1 VRERYVTARSAVA
14 WLVPS
19 ARRTLAGPSRPSA
32 HQEDV
37 ISATRIAPGS
47 GLSASRELLSNL
59 VLRELRGKYKGTA
72 LGWFWSLLNPLAAT
86 LIFTVV
92 FGAILRVTPTVG
104 ANGVQNY
111 TLFLL
116 CALLPW
122 NFFSGV
128 VNAGMAAML
137 DNANLIKKTAFP
149 RHLLVLAAST
159 SLAVTFCIE
168 MLVLVVALLVLGI
181 NPVLWLLP
189 TVLLMVLLAV
199 FATGLALM
207 LSVANVYFRD
217 SAHVTTIALQVLFY
231 ATPVIYPITL
241 VSDVSPDSL
250 VARLHIDALYFA
262 NPLVH
267 FVEAFRALL
276 YEQQIP
282 GAATIAVV
290 VLSSAA
296 SLALGWT
303 VFQRFSGRLAEEL

>member
-1 VRERYVTARSAVA
+1 MGDERDRYA
-14 WLVPS
+14 
-19 ARRTLAGPSRPSA
+19 
-32 HQEDV
+32 QEDV
-37 ISATRIAPGS
+37 ISQFSEVFAN
-47 GLSASRELLSNL
+47 RELLGNL

-92 FGAILRVTPTVG
+92 FGAILRVTPSVG
-104 ANGVQNY
+104 AGGVQNY

-122 NFFSGV
+122 NYFSGV

-137 DNANLIKKTAFP
+137 DNANLIKKTAFA
-149 RHLLVLAAST
+149 RHLIVFSAT
-159 SLAVTFCIE
+159 VSLFVTFGIE
-168 MLVLVVALLVLGI
+168 MLVLAVALLVFGV
-181 NPVLWLLP
+181 NPLLWIVP
-189 TVLLMVLLAV
+189 TVLLMLLLAV

-217 SAHVTTIALQVLFY
+217 SAHFVAIALQVLFY
-231 ATPVIYPITL
+231 ATPVIYPISL
-241 VSDVSPDSL
+241 VSHVHPDSL
-250 VARLHIDALYFA
+250 VARLHIDTLYFW

-276 YEQQIP
+276 YQHQLP
-282 GAATIAVV
+282 SLTTCLVV

-296 SLALGWT
+296 SLWLGWV
-303 VFQRFSGRLAEEL
+303 VFNRYSGRLAEEL